1 MPISLI
7 LPLLLS
13 IINVI
18 FPCSSAANLSDI
30 IISDYDFNDPEDGV
44 LHVNANEFFS
54 MSENE
59 TLTRPQLSVT
69 VDYETPEVNIE
80 QNNVDP
86 DNYEDEMDEKY
97 LTLDSYSLH
106 IPKFHPQVICFRR
119 QQESN
124 A

>member
-1 MPISLI
+1 
-7 LPLLLS
+7 
-13 IINVI
+13 
-18 FPCSSAANLSDI
+18 
-30 IISDYDFNDPEDGV
+30 
-44 LHVNANEFFS
+44 

-106 IPKFHPQVICFRR
+106 IPKFHPQVICFKRK
-119 QQESN
+119 QASK